1 MGGFLSSIMER
12 WGKFYR
18 RSSIQVILSLSF
30 TAVAVAGMIFLGLTL
45 FLRFSA
51 SNNAQLAKN
60 SQRVLAQVNLNL
72 DAYLRGM
79 MRVSDTM
86 YYRVI
91 KNADLESD
99 SLDAQMAL
107 LYESNR
113 DSLVS
118 IAVFAQSGELVS
130 ATPLAT
136 LKKSVSPQRQ
146 DWFAA
151 AVDRIENLHFST
163 PHVQNLFEDP
173 DYRYRW
179 VVSLSRQVELTRA
192 GSIEG
197 GVLLVDMSFSGIE
210 QICKDVELASSD
222 GYLYLIDGDG
232 EIIYHPRQQLI
243 YAGLLEENNR
253 TAAGYEDGSHAE
265 TFGGAKRQVTVKT
278 VGYTGWKLVG
288 VVPADNIWDNYGQL
302 LLFFLFVVLFSIF
315 LLVFV
320 NLHLSERISVPI
332 KTLERA
338 VKELEAGRE
347 EGDIDVSGPYEIEHL
362 GHSIRSMVSTM
373 RHLMD
378 DIIEQEAQ
386 KRRSE
391 LDVLQS
397 QINPHF
403 LYNTLD
409 SVVWMTENGR
419 TDEAI
424 LMVTSLARFFR
435 ISLSRGS
442 NIIPI
447 ADELE
452 HARHYLTIQKMRY
465 KNKFSAVI
473 AAEDGVEGLYTIK
486 LIVQPILENAIY
498 HGMAYADGD
507 GEIAVRARRDG
518 EDVVIEV
525 ADNGPGMP
533 EETVERLLDQSYAAA
548 PGTKGSGIGLRNVH
562 QRIRLTF
569 GEEYG
574 LAIHSEPDAGTTV
587 CIRLPVLEG
596 PEAAAVRREGEAGST
611 GPCCRC
617 LFWWPWAWGC
627 SSPWWPLTSPAV
639 RTPSCWRS
647 QSSSGRRT
655 ALAGRRP
662 DRAWSRPP
670 PTWGPSC
677 AFSP

>member
-1 MGGFLSSIMER
+1 VGGFLSSIMER

-91 KNADLESD
+91 KNADLDSD

-107 LYESNR
+107 LYENNR

-347 EGDIDVSGPYEIEHL
+347 EVDIDVSGPYEIEHL

-507 GEIAVRARRDG
+507 GEITVRARRDG

-533 EETVERLLDQSYAAA
+533 EEMVERLLDQSYAAA

-596 PEAAAVRREGEAGST
+596 PEAAAVRREGEA
-611 GPCCRC
+611 
-617 LFWWPWAWGC
+617 
-627 SSPWWPLTSPAV
+627 
-639 RTPSCWRS
+639 
-647 QSSSGRRT
+647 
-655 ALAGRRP
+655 
-662 DRAWSRPP
+662 
-670 PTWGPSC
+670 
-677 AFSP
+677 

>member
-30 TAVAVAGMIFLGLTL
+30 TAVAVAGRIFLGLTL

-107 LYESNR
+107 LYENNR

-347 EGDIDVSGPYEIEHL
+347 EVDIDVSGPYEIERL

-507 GEIAVRARRDG
+507 GEITVRARRDG

-533 EETVERLLDQSYAAA
+533 EEMVERLLDQSYAAA

-596 PEAAAVRREGEAGST
+596 PEAAAVRREGEA
-611 GPCCRC
+611 
-617 LFWWPWAWGC
+617 
-627 SSPWWPLTSPAV
+627 
-639 RTPSCWRS
+639 
-647 QSSSGRRT
+647 
-655 ALAGRRP
+655 
-662 DRAWSRPP
+662 
-670 PTWGPSC
+670 
-677 AFSP
+677 

>member
-1 MGGFLSSIMER
+1 M
-12 WGKFYR
+12 
-18 RSSIQVILSLSF
+18 
-30 TAVAVAGMIFLGLTL
+30 
-45 FLRFSA
+45 
-51 SNNAQLAKN
+51 
-60 SQRVLAQVNLNL
+60 NLNL

-91 KNADLESD
+91 KNADLDSD

-107 LYESNR
+107 LYENNR

-136 LKKSVSPQRQ
+136 LKKSVFPQRQ

-347 EGDIDVSGPYEIEHL
+347 EVDIDVSGPYEIEHL

-419 TDEAI
+419 TDEATVM
-424 LMVTSLARFFR
+424 LTALARFFR

-507 GEIAVRARRDG
+507 GEITVRARRDG
-518 EDVVIEV
+518 GDVVIEV

-533 EETVERLLDQSYAAA
+533 EEMVERLLDQSYAAA

-596 PEAAAVRREGEAGST
+596 PEAAAVRREGEA
-611 GPCCRC
+611 
-617 LFWWPWAWGC
+617 
-627 SSPWWPLTSPAV
+627 
-639 RTPSCWRS
+639 
-647 QSSSGRRT
+647 
-655 ALAGRRP
+655 
-662 DRAWSRPP
+662 
-670 PTWGPSC
+670 
-677 AFSP
+677 

>member
-1 MGGFLSSIMER
+1 MTSILKRFTSR
-12 WGKFYR
+12 WAQRYQKM
-18 RSSIQVILSLSF
+18 SIQMVISLSF
-30 TAVAVAGMIFLGLTL
+30 TTVAVVGMIFMGLSL
-45 FLRFSA
+45 FWRFSSA
-51 SNNAQLAKN
+51 TGELVAEN

-72 DAYLRGM
+72 DSYLRSM

-91 KNADLESD
+91 KSADLGRD
-99 SLDAQMAL
+99 SLTAPMEL
-107 LYESNR
+107 LYEDDR

-118 IAVFAQSGELVS
+118 IALFDLRGGLVS
-130 ATPLAT
+130 AVPLST
-136 LKKSVSPQRQ
+136 LKQPADLTQTG
-146 DWFAA
+146 WFLSALQKK
-151 AVDRIENLHFST
+151 ENLHFST
-163 PHVQNLFEDP
+163 PHVQDLFEDP
-173 DYRYRW
+173 DYHYQW
-179 VVSLSRQVELTRA
+179 VVSLSRYVQLTRDGA
-192 GSIEG
+192 TEG
-197 GVLLVDMSFSGIE
+197 GVLLVDMGFAGIE
-210 QICKDVELASSD
+210 QVCRNVELPNG
-222 GYLYLIDGDG
+222 GYLYLIDGSG
-232 EIIYHPRQQLI
+232 ELIYHPRQQLI
-243 YAGLLEENNR
+243 YSGLQEENNQ
-253 TAAGYEDGSHAE
+253 AAARYRDGTHSE
-265 TFGGAKRQVTVKT
+265 EFQGQRRQVTVKT

-288 VVPADNIWDNYGQL
+288 VVPVEGGFVSDSRQI
-302 LLFFLFVVLFSIF
+302 FLFGLSLLLFSIF
-315 LLVFV
+315 LMAFLNF
-320 NLHLSERISVPI
+320 RISAHISDPI
-332 KTLERA
+332 RRLEQSI
-338 VKELEAGRE
+338 KELEAGRE
-347 EGDIDVSGPYEIEHL
+347 DVEIEEGGCYEVQRL

-507 GEIAVRARRDG
+507 GEITVRARRDG
-518 EDVVIEV
+518 GDVVIEV

-596 PEAAAVRREGEAGST
+596 PEAAAVRREGEA
-611 GPCCRC
+611 
-617 LFWWPWAWGC
+617 
-627 SSPWWPLTSPAV
+627 
-639 RTPSCWRS
+639 
-647 QSSSGRRT
+647 
-655 ALAGRRP
+655 
-662 DRAWSRPP
+662 
-670 PTWGPSC
+670 
-677 AFSP
+677 

>member
-91 KNADLESD
+91 KNADLDSD

-136 LKKSVSPQRQ
+136 LKKSVAPQRQ

-347 EGDIDVSGPYEIEHL
+347 EVDIDVSGPYEIERL

-419 TDEAI
+419 TDEATVM
-424 LMVTSLARFFR
+424 LTALARFFR

-465 KNKFSAVI
+465 KNKFSATI
-473 AAEDGVEGLYTIK
+473 EARGGVEKLYTIK

-507 GEIAVRARRDG
+507 GEITVRARRDG

-596 PEAAAVRREGEAGST
+596 PEAAAVRREGEA
-611 GPCCRC
+611 
-617 LFWWPWAWGC
+617 
-627 SSPWWPLTSPAV
+627 
-639 RTPSCWRS
+639 
-647 QSSSGRRT
+647 
-655 ALAGRRP
+655 
-662 DRAWSRPP
+662 
-670 PTWGPSC
+670 
-677 AFSP
+677 